1 MLLVAT
7 QHSGWRPRSCAAH
20 DWLLGCL
27 ITKDNTQQQKTV
39 VQRRKGSEDG
49 YSEAATMKAERE
61 DNVQVLRELLAES
74 QRAQAVAKA
83 AQAQCEKDLADA
95 VRERERIQKAMLTR
109 DGGGRTHNKVATEA
123 SEAQIEQVLQGSKAD
138 RVVRDRETT
147 GACELHVDVDVDR
160 QREIQNARQAVF
172 EETLQTCRK
181 EFMRAMRKVPLPL
194 FHPKESQFSV
204 FIHIASVCNCH
215 FSNSV
220 CVRARVLASLS
231 PSLSPSV
238 SLCLCAR
245 AQVTEEE
252 TKVYDA
258 MMQANAPSLC
268 AVSKVQYVLEACLVC
283 IHAHSKTHKTDR
295 HASAHRHRHT
305 Q

>member
-1 MLLVAT
+1 MSDAQVHEQWYESKERDKSWQLSAGAELGSGEDNTEKWKLQVRAAPRPFPASVNVPPRDCSGPQSHLALCRTPVSPNREDWLRDMLFGAT

-27 ITKDNTQQQKTV
+27 IAKENTQKQKAV
-39 VQRRKGSEDG
+39 GQRQKGSEDG
-49 YSEAATMKAERE
+49 YSEAATMKAELE

-109 DGGGRTHNKVATEA
+109 EGGGRTHNKVATEA

-194 FHPKESQFSV
+194 FHPKES
-204 FIHIASVCNCH
+204 
-215 FSNSV
+215 
-220 CVRARVLASLS
+220 
-231 PSLSPSV
+231 
-238 SLCLCAR
+238 
-245 AQVTEEE
+245 
-252 TKVYDA
+252 
-258 MMQANAPSLC
+258 
-268 AVSKVQYVLEACLVC
+268 
-283 IHAHSKTHKTDR
+283 
-295 HASAHRHRHT
+295 
-305 Q
+305 

>member
-61 DNVQVLRELLAES
+61 DNVQVLRELLA
-74 QRAQAVAKA
+74 VAKA

-109 DGGGRTHNKVATEA
+109 EGGGRTHNEVATEA
-123 SEAQIEQVLQGSKAD
+123 SEAQKKQVLRGSKAD

-147 GACELHVDVDVDR
+147 AACELHVDVDVDR

-194 FHPKESQFSV
+194 FHPK
-204 FIHIASVCNCH
+204 AS
-215 FSNSV
+215 
-220 CVRARVLASLS
+220 
-231 PSLSPSV
+231 
-238 SLCLCAR
+238 
-245 AQVTEEE
+245 
-252 TKVYDA
+252 
-258 MMQANAPSLC
+258 
-268 AVSKVQYVLEACLVC
+268 
-283 IHAHSKTHKTDR
+283 
-295 HASAHRHRHT
+295 
-305 Q
+305 